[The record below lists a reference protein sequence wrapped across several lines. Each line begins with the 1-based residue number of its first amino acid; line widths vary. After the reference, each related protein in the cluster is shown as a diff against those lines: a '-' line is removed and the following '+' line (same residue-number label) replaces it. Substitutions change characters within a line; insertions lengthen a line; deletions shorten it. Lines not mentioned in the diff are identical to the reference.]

1 MSEDTM
7 KSLIATFKEEA
18 LATFKT
24 GVLSGSDFL
33 NTPKGEEFFQRLENE
48 QAVLTS
54 QLQLQNRKF
63 LSKELFDAIQKQVDS
78 EIKPKINAMMQN
90 IGGGSGGEPG
100 SPLSPSADKYEF
112 RDLKRDLENIHE

>member
-1 MSEDTM
+1 MSEDQM

-18 LATFKT
+18 LTTFKT

-54 QLQLQNRKF
+54 
-63 LSKELFDAIQKQVDS
+63 
-78 EIKPKINAMMQN
+78 
-90 IGGGSGGEPG
+90 
-100 SPLSPSADKYEF
+100 
-112 RDLKRDLENIHE
+112 